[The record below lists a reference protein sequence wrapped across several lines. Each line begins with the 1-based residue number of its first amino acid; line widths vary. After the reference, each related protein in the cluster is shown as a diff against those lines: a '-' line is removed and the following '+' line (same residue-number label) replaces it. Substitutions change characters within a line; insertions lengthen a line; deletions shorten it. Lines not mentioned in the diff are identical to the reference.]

1 MSYKTLFNSIEIP
14 EYTDKQ
20 EAFNTI
26 SHMLGIPIAI
36 FIAGF
41 GVLEFIGNRVSLYH
55 LVGLLIFAISASAVY
70 FVSYLYHGLNKY
82 DDRKKFLRVLDHS
95 MIYLLIAGTYT
106 PICFVL
112 LETNIIG
119 LIMLLIEW
127 IGAVFGI
134 ILNVFLFQKRW
145 ASIASFVLYLVMG
158 WLCLYC
164 GGFLY
169 MPKMSFIFIL
179 AGGITYTIGSI
190 LYGLGHKNM
199 NFHSVFH
206 VFVLLG
212 TIIQSVGVLLIV

>member
-41 GVLEFIGNRVSLYH
+41 GVLEFIGNRMSLYH